1 MFKTIINAWK
11 VPEVRKRLLFTILL
25 LIIFR
30 FGTHV
35 SVPFVNFARLD
46 GVMNT
51 ANNGLLGMINLITGG
66 AFARLSVF
74 AMSISPYISA
84 SIIVQLLGMLLPS
97 LEMMMKEGGEQGKQ
111 KINRYTKIITFILA
125 LDLYLGITSSAG
137 QINVQN
143 MITAIAIMI
152 GVMVLIIAVVYVH
165 IAERKIPVQYSRKI
179 VGRKMYGGQ
188 NTFIPIKPVMA
199 GVMPIIFA
207 SSFMAFPAMIIQ
219 IFFSGQIGTGSFADW
234 LYSISV
240 ATSLSNANIW
250 ALVGHAVLYM
260 ILIVGFTFFYTLAVF
275 NPAEIAM
282 NIRQNGGYIP
292 GIRAGKPTTDF
303 LSNVVIKLTGFGALF
318 LCFIAIAPILANAF
332 TSISI
337 GFGGTSILIIVGV
350 AIETVQQLESQ
361 LMLKHYKG
369 FLE

>member
-1 MFKTIINAWK
+1 
-11 VPEVRKRLLFTILL
+11 
-25 LIIFR
+25 
-30 FGTHV
+30 
-35 SVPFVNFARLD
+35 
-46 GVMNT
+46 
-51 ANNGLLGMINLITGG
+51 
-66 AFARLSVF
+66 
-74 AMSISPYISA
+74 
-84 SIIVQLLGMLLPS
+84 
-97 LEMMMKEGGEQGKQ
+97 
-111 KINRYTKIITFILA
+111 
-125 LDLYLGITSSAG
+125 
-137 QINVQN
+137 
-143 MITAIAIMI
+143 
-152 GVMVLIIAVVYVH
+152 
-165 IAERKIPVQYSRKI
+165 
-179 VGRKMYGGQ
+179 MYGGQ

-240 ATSLSNANIW
+240 ATSLSNANVW

-292 GIRAGKPTTDF
+292 GIRVGKPTTDF

-318 LCFIAIAPILANAF
+318 LCFVAIAPILANAF

>member
-1 MFKTIINAWK
+1 M
-11 VPEVRKRLLFTILL
+11 
-25 LIIFR
+25 
-30 FGTHV
+30 
-35 SVPFVNFARLD
+35 
-46 GVMNT
+46 
-51 ANNGLLGMINLITGG
+51 
-66 AFARLSVF
+66 
-74 AMSISPYISA
+74 
-84 SIIVQLLGMLLPS
+84 
-97 LEMMMKEGGEQGKQ
+97 
-111 KINRYTKIITFILA
+111 
-125 LDLYLGITSSAG
+125 YLGITSSAG

-143 MITAIAIMI
+143 MITAISIII

-240 ATSLSNANIW
+240 ATSLSHANVW

-318 LCFIAIAPILANAF
+318 LCFVAIAPILANAF

>member
-1 MFKTIINAWK
+1 MQHYQTK
-11 VPEVRKRLLFTILL
+11 L
-25 LIIFR
+25 LI
-30 FGTHV
+30 
-35 SVPFVNFARLD
+35 
-46 GVMNT
+46 
-51 ANNGLLGMINLITGG
+51 
-66 AFARLSVF
+66 
-74 AMSISPYISA
+74 
-84 SIIVQLLGMLLPS
+84 
-97 LEMMMKEGGEQGKQ
+97 
-111 KINRYTKIITFILA
+111 
-125 LDLYLGITSSAG
+125 LYLGITNSAG

-143 MITAIAIMI
+143 MITAISIII
-152 GVMVLIIAVVYVH
+152 GVMVLIVAVVYVH

-240 ATSLSNANIW
+240 ATSLS
-250 ALVGHAVLYM
+250 HAVLYM

-332 TSISI
+332 TSVSI

>member
-1 MFKTIINAWK
+1 
-11 VPEVRKRLLFTILL
+11 
-25 LIIFR
+25 
-30 FGTHV
+30 
-35 SVPFVNFARLD
+35 
-46 GVMNT
+46 
-51 ANNGLLGMINLITGG
+51 
-66 AFARLSVF
+66 
-74 AMSISPYISA
+74 
-84 SIIVQLLGMLLPS
+84 
-97 LEMMMKEGGEQGKQ
+97 
-111 KINRYTKIITFILA
+111 
-125 LDLYLGITSSAG
+125 
-137 QINVQN
+137 
-143 MITAIAIMI
+143 
-152 GVMVLIIAVVYVH
+152 
-165 IAERKIPVQYSRKI
+165 
-179 VGRKMYGGQ
+179 MYGGQ

-240 ATSLSNANIW
+240 ATSLSHANVW

-282 NIRQNGGYIP
+282 N
-292 GIRAGKPTTDF
+292 IRAGKPTTDF